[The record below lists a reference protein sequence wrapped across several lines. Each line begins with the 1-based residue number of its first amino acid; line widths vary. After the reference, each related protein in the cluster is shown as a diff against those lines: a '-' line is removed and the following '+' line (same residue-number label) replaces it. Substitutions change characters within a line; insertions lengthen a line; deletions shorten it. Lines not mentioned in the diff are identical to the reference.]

1 MEKAPYLCCIRRT
14 SFETPFE
21 KLNLYLISLISSLTN
36 FIPPLHYRIYLQHET
51 NWHRSNIYSMSDSLL

>member
-1 MEKAPYLCCIRRT
+1 RRT
-14 SFETPFE
+14 SFETQFE